1 MPNLPSSKKRVRQN
15 TKHRARNRWRKVNM
29 RTALKHFDDRLVH
42 GTVEETQ
49 AAFKEACKLLDKTAA
64 KGVIHPNQAA
74 RRKSRM
80 SAKLKR
86 MQQTSA

>member
-1 MPNLPSSKKRVRQN
+1 MPNLESSKKRARQN
-15 TKHRARNRWRKVNM
+15 VKHRARNRWRKTNM
-29 RTALKHFDDRLVH
+29 RNALKQFDDKLVH
-42 GTVEETQ
+42 GSVEEAQ
-49 AAFKEACKLLDKTAA
+49 AAFKQACTLLDKTAG

-86 MQQTSA
+86 KQSA